1 MTFRWYALKSHP
13 HKEDLLMHQVEAQG
27 FEVFYPRIQVNP
39 VNPRSRK
46 IRPYFPGYLF
56 VLADLEVSGTS
67 VFQWMPYT
75 TGLVAFGGEPAAVPE
90 ALITGIRQRISE
102 IRQAGG
108 ELFDGL
114 KSGDSVLIQEGPF
127 EGYSAIFD
135 IRIPGSERVRV
146 LLKILN
152 EDSVKVELPAGQIAK
167 PRAKTGPEKRYPSK

>member
-13 HKEDLLMHQVEAQG
+13 HKEDLLLHQVEAQG
-27 FEVFYPRIQVNP
+27 FEVFYPRIQVQP
-39 VNPRSRK
+39 VNPRSRR

-56 VLADLEVSGTS
+56 VQADLEVSGTS

-75 TGLVAFGGEPAAVPE
+75 TGLVAFGGEPSAVPD
-90 ALITGIRQRISE
+90 ALIVGIRQRIIE

-114 KSGDSVLIQEGPF
+114 KSGDAVLIQGGPF
-127 EGYSAIFD
+127 EGYNAIFD
-135 IRIPGSERVRV
+135 TRLPGSERVRV

-152 EDSVKVELPAGQIAK
+152 EQSVRVELPAGQIARK
-167 PRAKTGPEKRYPSK
+167 PSKTGQEKRYKAK

>member
-13 HKEDLLMHQVEAQG
+13 HKEELLQYQVEAQG
-27 FEVFYPRIQVNP
+27 FEVFYPRIQVQP

-67 VFQWMPYT
+67 LFQWMPYT
-75 TGLVAFGGEPAAVPE
+75 TGLVAFGGEPSVVPE
-90 ALITGIRQRISE
+90 ALIAGIRQRIGA
-102 IRQAGG
+102 IKKAGG

-114 KSGDSVLIQEGPF
+114 KPGDAVLIQGGPF
-127 EGYSAIFD
+127 EGYGAIFD
-135 IRIPGSERVRV
+135 TKIHGSERVRV

-152 EDSVKVELPAGQIAK
+152 EQGVRVELPAGQIVKQRVKIK
-167 PRAKTGPEKRYPSK
+167 PKKEV